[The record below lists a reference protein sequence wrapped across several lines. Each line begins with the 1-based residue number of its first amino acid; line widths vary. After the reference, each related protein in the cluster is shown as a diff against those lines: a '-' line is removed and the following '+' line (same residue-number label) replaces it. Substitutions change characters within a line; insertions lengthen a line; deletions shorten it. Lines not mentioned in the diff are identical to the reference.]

1 MPCEWISWAEVVV
14 MVEEVLD
21 SFFAED
27 LALIVDIVRFIYSNW
42 MWECGGGGC
51 DVCRFVCLLVCLFG
65 LW

>member
-27 LALIVDIVRFIYSNW
+27 LALIVDIVCFIYSNW
-42 MWECGGGGC
+42 MWESGGGC

>member
-1 MPCEWISWAEVVV
+1 

-42 MWECGGGGC
+42 MWECGGGC
-51 DVCRFVCLLVCLFG
+51 DVCRLFACLFVCLACGDCRWCLAVVTVVG
-65 LW
+65 

>member
-1 MPCEWISWAEVVV
+1 

-27 LALIVDIVRFIYSNW
+27 LALIVDIVCFIYSNW
-42 MWECGGGGC
+42 MWESGGGC